1 MTQTEAA
8 RLRSVSGRQTFS
20 EILIRAGIS
29 STINK
34 GKRKRGDIFL
44 LLAWLHMINSGYMK
58 VDLGIWDKLTRLVI
72 FLLFIAGLLGLAI
85 WYLPLIK
92 QNERWRKE
100 ILRFDVQIKKEQE
113 TGRQLQAAIK
123 SLRTDSKAVER
134 LARET
139 FGYAKPGETVI
150 RFEEP
155 ATNHN
160 AR

>member
-1 MTQTEAA
+1 
-8 RLRSVSGRQTFS
+8 
-20 EILIRAGIS
+20 
-29 STINK
+29 
-34 GKRKRGDIFL
+34 
-44 LLAWLHMINSGYMK
+44 MK

-100 ILRFDVQIKKEQE
+100 IQRFDTQIKKEEE

-123 SLRTDSKAVER
+123 SLSTDPKASKR

-139 FGYAKPGETVI
+139 FGNAKPGETVPP
-150 RFEEP
+150 FD
-155 ATNHN
+155 
-160 AR
+160 